1 MFAESKRHI
10 LYNVFVDTY
19 TEEIAM
25 RTIHVEFS
33 DERLITP
40 SGLVFVGQILGKSD
54 FVKKMNRAPDIELE
68 TYWTNL
74 PISDQEIIDLYH
86 AHGESE
92 QYHSEIKRI
101 YDCFALST

>member
-40 SGLVFVGQILGKSD
+40 SGLVFVGQTLGKSD
-54 FVKKMNRAPDIELE
+54 FVKKMNRAP
-68 TYWTNL
+68 
-74 PISDQEIIDLYH
+74 ISKEYL
-86 AHGESE
+86 
-92 QYHSEIKRI
+92 
-101 YDCFALST
+101 